1 MSLKPAFAAVLR
13 SVRGAQHRT
22 QENLAE
28 AASRTYMGKLENG
41 ASSITLDK
49 LDELAE
55 ALGLSP
61 LTLLAL
67 TLSARDSGATEQKLE
82 RALKEVQV
90 IEAEIGMQTIQ
101 SHLTGGKL
109 SKRQPSRP
117 ADLEKLAL
125 VQACKAEGLTQAAA
139 SRRLGLNRSTIHFL
153 WNRSLPDQG

>member
-13 SVRGAQHRT
+13 SVRSAQHRT

-28 AASRTYMGKLENG
+28 AASRTYLGKLESG

-55 ALGLSP
+55 TLGLSP

-67 TLSARDSGATEQKLE
+67 TLSARDSGSPQEKLE
-82 RALKEVQV
+82 QAETEVQAF
-90 IEAEIGMQTIQ
+90 EAQIGMQTIQ
-101 SHLTGGKL
+101 AHLAGGQL

-117 ADLEKLAL
+117 ANLEKLAM
-125 VQACKAEGLTQAAA
+125 VQACKEEGLTQAEAA
-139 SRRLGLNRSTIHFL
+139 RRLGLNRSTIHFL
-153 WNRSLPDQG
+153 WNRSLPRQE